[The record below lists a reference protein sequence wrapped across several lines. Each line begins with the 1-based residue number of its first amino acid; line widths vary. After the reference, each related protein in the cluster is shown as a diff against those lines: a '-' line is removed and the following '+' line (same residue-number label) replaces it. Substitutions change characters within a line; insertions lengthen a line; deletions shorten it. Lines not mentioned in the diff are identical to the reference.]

1 MDDAQSLPQTVHL
14 VGAIGLDTVPET
26 FQTLGRVLGDRLR
39 RVPDGEPGG
48 RRMWIAW
55 QFPLLRA
62 NPYLAAVPPAPGQS
76 IIMFPF
82 VRLADGV
89 NPKDLKFSELGYSRE
104 AAAFA
109 RLKSA

>member
-1 MDDAQSLPQTVHL
+1 MRKSRLSRNGYPTMVNSSTAPSTVHL

-26 FQTLGRVLGDRLR
+26 FEAVGRILGNRLK

-62 NPYLAAVPPAPGQS
+62 SPFLKAVSPPPGASAINFPYMA
-76 IIMFPF
+76 
-82 VRLADGV
+82 LADGV
-89 NPKDLKFSELGYSRE
+89 K
-104 AAAFA
+104 AA
-109 RLKSA
+109 